1 MAILGKRKNKKFSY
15 EPRYYKGKGSPYEMS
30 HKFDEYRTTVGP
42 SRGIKGRFKHA
53 WADLR
58 NNPDRKVNKRVL
70 IIIAVLI
77 FVFLYLIEFDLSI
90 FTQ

>member
-1 MAILGKRKNKKFSY
+1 MAILGKRKNKKFNY
-15 EPRYYKGKGSPYEMS
+15 EPRYYNGKGSPYQMT
-30 HKFDEYRTTVGP
+30 HKFDEFRTTVGA
-42 SRGIKGRFKHA
+42 SKGLKGRFKHA

-58 NNPDRKVNKRVL
+58 RNPDRKANRRIL
-70 IIIAVLI
+70 IIIAVLV